1 MSEDL
6 VSEVRCGGFSAQTC
20 RVGVG
25 VGPFGHHNYKNK
37 TQDCQPYRK
46 IVTIVISPTEVLC
59 RYFQRAS
66 IIQMKEDAKEYAP
79 SPLAKGR

>member
-25 VGPFGHHNYKNK
+25 VGPFGQHNYKNK
-37 TQDCQPYRK
+37 TED
-46 IVTIVISPTEVLC
+46 VNPT
-59 RYFQRAS
+59 
-66 IIQMKEDAKEYAP
+66 
-79 SPLAKGR
+79 GRS